1 MPRERDAVQ
10 KILSF
15 VPYYKSNMR
24 ILVVE
29 DEHKIANAI
38 RKGLQQESFAVDVV
52 YDADDGLASAR
63 ADEYD
68 VIILDRMLP
77 GGLDGIGVCKAL
89 REEGN
94 HTPILMLTAKGAI
107 RDRVVGL
114 DAGADDY
121 LVKPFAFEELL
132 ARVRALLR
140 RPQDSL
146 GVTLEVGDL
155 TLDTATYDVR
165 RSGTIIEL
173 SQREFALLEYLMRN
187 KGRTLSKEMII
198 QHVWSYDA
206 DVLFN
211 TVEVYIGYLRN
222 KIDRPFRDSPQLL
235 KTVRGFGYKLDG

>member
-1 MPRERDAVQ
+1 M
-10 KILSF
+10 K
-15 VPYYKSNMR
+15 

-38 RKGLQQESFAVDVV
+38 KKGLQQESFAVDVV
-52 YDADDGLASAR
+52 YDADDGLAYAQ

-68 VIILDRMLP
+68 LIILDRMLP
-77 GGLDGIGVCKAL
+77 GKVDGIGICKKL
-89 REEGN
+89 RTESN
-94 HTPILMLTAKGAI
+94 HTPILMLTAKGAV
-107 RDRVVGL
+107 RDRVAGL

-146 GVTLEVGDL
+146 GVKLEVGEL
-155 TLDTATYDVR
+155 TLDTTTYEVR
-165 RSGTIIEL
+165 RSGRMIDL

-222 KIDRPFRDSPQLL
+222 KIDRPFRDRPQLL